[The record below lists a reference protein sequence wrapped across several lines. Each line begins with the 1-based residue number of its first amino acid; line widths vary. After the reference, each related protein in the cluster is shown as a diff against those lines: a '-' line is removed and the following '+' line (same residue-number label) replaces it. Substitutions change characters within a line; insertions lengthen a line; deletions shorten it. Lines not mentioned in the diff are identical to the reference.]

1 MSTEATCV
9 LILVALAAGI
19 VVGQRVRLGKA
30 PMRARPKAAA
40 PDTSGDTYQHRVLGP
55 HSSTAPPCGACS

>member
-1 MSTEATCV
+1 

-30 PMRARPKAAA
+30 PMRARPGKAAA
-40 PDTSGDTYQHRVLGP
+40 PDASGDTYQHRVLGP
-55 HSSTAPPCGACS
+55 LSAPSTPCGACS